1 MSTAQSK
8 QIGRVYSLGL
18 ETEIEPIR
26 AFPTVCGRGVF
37 VELEGANVHAVAIV
51 AGNERSVSLIGR

>member
-18 ETEIEPIR
+18 ETEIEIR

-37 VELEGANVHAVAIV
+37 VEFEGANVHAVAII

>member
-26 AFPTVCGRGVF
+26 AFPTACSIRT
-37 VELEGANVHAVAIV
+37 AVPAESIIDEFDGISIV
-51 AGNERSVSLIGR
+51 DPSAKTFLYP